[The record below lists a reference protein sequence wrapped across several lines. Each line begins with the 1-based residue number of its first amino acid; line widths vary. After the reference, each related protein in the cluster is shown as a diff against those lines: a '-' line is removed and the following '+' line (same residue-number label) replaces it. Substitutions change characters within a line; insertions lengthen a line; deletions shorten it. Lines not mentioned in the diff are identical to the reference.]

1 MSAYDEILSSSNIVN
16 ILEYYGLKVNRNKC
30 TCPFHNDT
38 HPSMMV
44 NTSKGIAKCF
54 ACGSGGNVVS
64 FIQKYE
70 TEINHNAI
78 STVEAMQKA
87 IDIQHLNIV
96 LSQNNN
102 IPLTEEQKKQKTLS
116 NILKDAIIICE
127 NNLKTQNID
136 GEKILDYLKSRNLSE
151 QIINNFHIGFN
162 PTYNNITN
170 NLLSKYNMKDLI
182 EVGITKESKND
193 YIDIFSHRIMIPI
206 FDQYGNPVGFGA
218 RVLGDAK
225 PKYINTMATPLFNK
239 SELLF
244 NYHKAKSFAR
254 DYEMIVVEGYMDVI
268 SSNAM
273 GFANTVGIMGTA
285 LTKEQIE
292 LLKKLKCEI
301 TLSLDNDDAGK
312 NAMIRVIPELLNEG
326 LEVNVL
332 DISKLEGKYKD
343 FGDLQVANIKKEDV
357 YKTKISAFIFLLENQ
372 YLQNKELNVD
382 NIYTIY
388 KKMQRDGL
396 IKNTK
401 DILRF
406 KEYVT
411 NKTNFKLKEVEDI
424 IMPKEVKQE
433 SRVERYK
440 GLFFYYY
447 IMDHLKKYAINHQ
460 DRILQK
466 YLEANSISQEVI
478 EETLNNENYLTHPL
492 ASISKS
498 KIHSKILII
507 IGNNT
512 ITNMIII
519 CILFLNLSFK
529 NDKIFILE
537 NLLNNVKSFDQEG
550 KVVNIKLSVEQKDIV
565 LKQYAESFETSIK
578 EYIENNPDEF
588 EDLFIANNTSQFE
601 KLFPKT
607 YVETLKEQAVSRF
620 KNENVMEAVRYGL
633 AYPDNMKSAMTRQFV
648 NNDKYKTL
656 LVFNNNKNIL
666 GLTPENII
674 KETKE
679 ELERK
684 PEKVQDDI
692 QKTEVE
698 TAKNNKDMSI
708 FIKLSGKE
716 KESYKGIYLPI
727 DSGTQVF
734 IPKQL
739 YRIDDGR
746 LQILNSQSKSANM
759 SEYAVDENTRTKKFM
774 NRLTLDNFYHKYFN
788 LYEISM
794 EKEVIPSASY

>member
-1 MSAYDEILSSSNIVN
+1 MSVYDEILSSSNIVN
-16 ILEYYGLKVNRNKC
+16 VLEYYGLKVSRNKC

-44 NTSKGIAKCF
+44 NTNKGIAKCF
-54 ACGSGGNVVS
+54 ACGSGGNTIS

-87 IDIQHLNIV
+87 IDIQHLNITIP
-96 LSQNNN
+96 QNNT
-102 IPLTEEQKKQKTLS
+102 IPLTEEQKKQKILS
-116 NILKDAIIICE
+116 NILKDAITICE
-127 NNLKTQNID
+127 NNLKTKNID
-136 GEKILDYLKSRNLSE
+136 SERTLDYLKSRNLST

-162 PTYNNITN
+162 PTYDNITN

-182 EVGITKESKND
+182 DVGIAKESKND

-218 RVLGDAK
+218 RVLDSNSK

-254 DYEMIVVEGYMDVI
+254 DYEIIVVEGYMDVI
-268 SSNAM
+268 SANAM

-312 NAMIRVIPELLNEG
+312 NAMIRIMPELLNEG

-332 DISKLEGKYKD
+332 DISRLNGKYKD
-343 FGDLQVANIKKEDV
+343 FGDLQVTNIKKEDI
-357 YKTKISAFIFLLENQ
+357 YKTKVSAFIFLLENK
-372 YLQNKELNVD
+372 YLQEQNLNTD
-382 NIYTIY
+382 NVYAIY
-388 KKMQRDGL
+388 KKMQKDGL
-396 IKNTK
+396 IKDTK
-401 DILRF
+401 DIIRF
-406 KEYVT
+406 KEYIVA
-411 NKTNFKLKEVEDI
+411 NTNFRPKEVEDI
-424 IMPKEVKQE
+424 IMPKKVEQL

-440 GLFFYYY
+440 GLYFYYF
-447 IMDHLKKYAINHQ
+447 IMNHLKKYAIDHQ

-466 YLEANSISQEVI
+466 YLESNALSEEII
-478 EETLNNENYLTHPL
+478 EKTLNNKNYL
-492 ASISKS
+492 KD
-498 KIHSKILII
+498 
-507 IGNNT
+507 GENT
-512 ITNMIII
+512 IDIKRYVNEYIYTSDEYIK
-519 CILFLNLSFK
+519 FK
-529 NDKIFILE
+529 EDKAFILE
-537 NLLNNVKSFDQEG
+537 KLLNNVKSYD
-550 KVVNIKLSVEQKDIV
+550 VNGNTVDIKLTIEQKNIV
-565 LKQYAESFETSIK
+565 LKQYEESFDSSVK
-578 EYIENNPDEF
+578 ELIENSPDEY
-588 EDLFIANNTSQFE
+588 EELYIANNGAQFA

-607 YVETLKEQAVSRF
+607 YVEAMKEQAIERF
-620 KNENVMEAVRYGL
+620 KNENVMEAVRYAL
-633 AYPDNMKSAMTRQFV
+633 AYTEDMKSALSSKYV

-666 GLTPENII
+666 GLTTENII
-674 KETKE
+674 KDTKE
-679 ELERK
+679 EI
-684 PEKVQDDI
+684 EKKQEIVKEKQEDEL
-692 QKTEVE
+692 QNTEVE
-698 TAKNNKDMSI
+698 TEKNNKDMSI
-708 FIKLSGKE
+708 FIKLSGNE
-716 KESYKGIYLPI
+716 KESYKGIYLPV

-739 YRIDDGR
+739 YRKDNDK
-746 LQILNSQSKSANM
+746 LQILSSHSNSANM
-759 SEYAVDENTRTKKFM
+759 SEYAIDETQKTKKWM
-774 NRLTLDNFYHKYFN
+774 SRLTLDDFYHKYFK

>member
-70 TEINHNAI
+70 TEINHNEI

-162 PTYNNITN
+162 PTYNNVTN

-254 DYEMIVVEGYMDVI
+254 NYEMIVVEGYMDVI
-268 SSNAM
+268 SANAM

-332 DISKLEGKYKD
+332 DISKLEDKYKD
-343 FGDLQVANIKKEDV
+343 FGDLQIANVKKEDV

-372 YLQNKELNVD
+372 YLKNKELNVD
-382 NIYTIY
+382 NIYNTY

-396 IKNTK
+396 IKDTK

-411 NKTNFKLKEVEDI
+411 NKTNFRVEEVEDI

-447 IMDHLKKYAINHQ
+447 IMDHLKKYATNHQ

-466 YLEANSISQEVI
+466 YLETNAITQELI
-478 EETLNNENYLTHPL
+478 EETLNNENYLKDGENKID
-492 ASISKS
+492 ISRYVNEYIYTSDDYIK
-498 KIHSKILII
+498 
-507 IGNNT
+507 
-512 ITNMIII
+512 
-519 CILFLNLSFK
+519 FK

-550 KVVNIKLSVEQKDIV
+550 NVVNIKLSVEQKDIV
-565 LKQYAESFETSIK
+565 LKQYAESFETNIK
-578 EYIENNPDEF
+578 DYIENNPDEF

-607 YVETLKEQAVSRF
+607 YVESLKEQAVSRF

-666 GLTPENII
+666 GLTPENIM

-679 ELERK
+679 KLEKK
-684 PEKVQDDI
+684 PEKIQEKAQDDI

-698 TAKNNKDMSI
+698 TVKNNNDMSV

-716 KESYKGIYLPI
+716 KESFKGIYLPI
-727 DSGTQVF
+727 DSGIQVF

-739 YRIDDGR
+739 YRIDDGK

>member
-16 ILEYYGLKVNRNKC
+16 ILEYYGLKVTRNKC

-78 STVEAMQKA
+78 NTVEAMQKA

-96 LSQNNN
+96 LSQNNKM
-102 IPLTEEQKKQKTLS
+102 PLTEEQKKQKTLS
-116 NILKDAIIICE
+116 NILKDAITICE
-127 NNLKTQNID
+127 NNLKTKNID
-136 GEKILDYLKSRNLSE
+136 GERTLDYLKSRNLSE

-162 PTYNNITN
+162 PTYDNITN

-254 DYEMIVVEGYMDVI
+254 NYEMIVVEGYMDVI
-268 SSNAM
+268 SANAM
-273 GFANTVGIMGTA
+273 EFANTVGIMGTA

-343 FGDLQVANIKKEDV
+343 FGDLQIANVKKEDV

-382 NIYTIY
+382 NIYNTY

-396 IKNTK
+396 IKDTK

-411 NKTNFKLKEVEDI
+411 NKTNFRVEEVEDI

-447 IMDHLKKYAINHQ
+447 IMDHLKKYATNHQ

-466 YLEANSISQEVI
+466 YLETNAITQELI
-478 EETLNNENYLTHPL
+478 EETLNNENYL
-492 ASISKS
+492 KD
-498 KIHSKILII
+498 
-507 IGNNT
+507 GENT
-512 ITNMIII
+512 IDISRYVNEYIYTSDDYIK
-519 CILFLNLSFK
+519 FK

-550 KVVNIKLSVEQKDIV
+550 NVVNIKLSVEQKDIV
-565 LKQYAESFETSIK
+565 LKQYAESFETNIK
-578 EYIENNPDEF
+578 DYIENNPDEF

-607 YVETLKEQAVSRF
+607 YVESLKEQAVSRF

-666 GLTPENII
+666 GLTSENIM

-679 ELERK
+679 KLEKK
-684 PEKVQDDI
+684 PEKTKQKEQDDI

-698 TAKNNKDMSI
+698 TVKNNNDMSV

-716 KESYKGIYLPI
+716 KESFKGIYLPI

-739 YRIDDGR
+739 YRIDDGK

>member
-162 PTYNNITN
+162 PTYNNVTN

-478 EETLNNENYLTHPL
+478 EETLNNENYL
-492 ASISKS
+492 KD
-498 KIHSKILII
+498 
-507 IGNNT
+507 GENT
-512 ITNMIII
+512 IDISRYVNEYIYTSDDYIK
-519 CILFLNLSFK
+519 FK

>member
-16 ILEYYGLKVNRNKC
+16 ILEYYGLKVTRNKC

-70 TEINHNAI
+70 TEINHNEI

-96 LSQNNN
+96 LSQNNKM
-102 IPLTEEQKKQKTLS
+102 PLTEEQKKQKTLS
-116 NILKDAIIICE
+116 NILKDAITICE
-127 NNLKTQNID
+127 NNLKTKNID
-136 GEKILDYLKSRNLSE
+136 GERTLDYLKSRNLSE
-151 QIINNFHIGFN
+151 QIINNIHIGFN
-162 PTYNNITN
+162 PTYDNITN

-254 DYEMIVVEGYMDVI
+254 NYEMIVVEGYMDVI
-268 SSNAM
+268 SANAM

-326 LEVNVL
+326 LEINVL

-343 FGDLQVANIKKEDV
+343 FGDLQIANVKKEDV
-357 YKTKISAFIFLLENQ
+357 YKTKISAFIFLLENK

-382 NIYTIY
+382 NIYNTY

-396 IKNTK
+396 IKDTK

-411 NKTNFKLKEVEDI
+411 NKTNFRVEEVEDI

-447 IMDHLKKYAINHQ
+447 IMDHLKKYATNHQ

-466 YLEANSISQEVI
+466 YLETNAITQELI
-478 EETLNNENYLTHPL
+478 EETLNNENYL
-492 ASISKS
+492 KD
-498 KIHSKILII
+498 
-507 IGNNT
+507 GENT
-512 ITNMIII
+512 IDISRYVNEYIYTSDDYIK
-519 CILFLNLSFK
+519 FK

-550 KVVNIKLSVEQKDIV
+550 NVANIKLSVEQKDIV
-565 LKQYAESFETSIK
+565 LKQYAESFETNIK
-578 EYIENNPDEF
+578 DYIENNPDEF

-607 YVETLKEQAVSRF
+607 YVESLKEQAVSRF

-666 GLTPENII
+666 GLTPENIM

-679 ELERK
+679 ELEK
-684 PEKVQDDI
+684 KTEKKKQKEQDDI

-698 TAKNNKDMSI
+698 TVKNNNDMSV

-716 KESYKGIYLPI
+716 KESFKGIYLPI

-739 YRIDDGR
+739 YRIDDGK

>member
-16 ILEYYGLKVNRNKC
+16 ILEYYGLKVTRNKC

-64 FIQKYE
+64 LIQKYE

-96 LSQNNN
+96 LSQNNKM
-102 IPLTEEQKKQKTLS
+102 PLTEEQKKQKTLS
-116 NILKDAIIICE
+116 NILKDAITIFE
-127 NNLKTQNID
+127 NNLKTKNID
-136 GEKILDYLKSRNLSE
+136 GERTLDYLKSRNLSE

-162 PTYNNITN
+162 PTYDNITN

-254 DYEMIVVEGYMDVI
+254 NYEMIVVEGYMDVI
-268 SSNAM
+268 SANAM

-343 FGDLQVANIKKEDV
+343 FGDLQIANVKKEDV

-382 NIYTIY
+382 NIYNTY

-396 IKNTK
+396 IKDTK

-411 NKTNFKLKEVEDI
+411 NKTNFRVEEVEDI

-447 IMDHLKKYAINHQ
+447 IMDHLKKYATNHQ

-466 YLEANSISQEVI
+466 YLETNAITQELI
-478 EETLNNENYLTHPL
+478 EETLNNENYL
-492 ASISKS
+492 KD
-498 KIHSKILII
+498 
-507 IGNNT
+507 GENT
-512 ITNMIII
+512 IDISRYVNEYIYTSDDYIK
-519 CILFLNLSFK
+519 FK

-550 KVVNIKLSVEQKDIV
+550 NVVNIKLSVEQKDIV
-565 LKQYAESFETSIK
+565 LKQYAESFETNIK
-578 EYIENNPDEF
+578 DYIENNPDEF

-607 YVETLKEQAVSRF
+607 YVESLKEQAVSRF

-666 GLTPENII
+666 GLTPENIM

-679 ELERK
+679 ELEKK
-684 PEKVQDDI
+684 PEKIQEKEQDDI

-698 TAKNNKDMSI
+698 TVKNNNDMSV

-716 KESYKGIYLPI
+716 KESFKGIYLPI

-739 YRIDDGR
+739 YRIDDGK

>member
-16 ILEYYGLKVNRNKC
+16 ILEYYGLKVTRNKC

-96 LSQNNN
+96 LSQNNKM
-102 IPLTEEQKKQKTLS
+102 PLTEEQKKQKTLS
-116 NILKDAIIICE
+116 NILKDAITICE
-127 NNLKTQNID
+127 NNLKTKNID
-136 GEKILDYLKSRNLSE
+136 GERTLDYLKSRNLSE

-162 PTYNNITN
+162 PTYDNITN

-254 DYEMIVVEGYMDVI
+254 NYEMIVVEGYMDVI
-268 SSNAM
+268 SANAM

-343 FGDLQVANIKKEDV
+343 FGDLQIANVKKEDV

-382 NIYTIY
+382 NIYNTY

-396 IKNTK
+396 IKDTK

-411 NKTNFKLKEVEDI
+411 NKTNFRVEEVEDI
-424 IMPKEVKQE
+424 IMPKEAKQE

-447 IMDHLKKYAINHQ
+447 IMDHLKKYATNHQ

-466 YLEANSISQEVI
+466 YLETNAITQELI
-478 EETLNNENYLTHPL
+478 EETLNNENYL
-492 ASISKS
+492 KD
-498 KIHSKILII
+498 
-507 IGNNT
+507 GENT
-512 ITNMIII
+512 IDISRYVNEYIYTSDDYIK
-519 CILFLNLSFK
+519 FK

-550 KVVNIKLSVEQKDIV
+550 NVVNIKLSVEQKDIV
-565 LKQYAESFETSIK
+565 LKQYAESFETNIK
-578 EYIENNPDEF
+578 DYIENNPDEF

-607 YVETLKEQAVSRF
+607 YVESLKEQAVSRF

-666 GLTPENII
+666 GLTPENIM

-679 ELERK
+679 ELEKK
-684 PEKVQDDI
+684 PEKTKQKEQDDI
-692 QKTEVE
+692 KKTEVE
-698 TAKNNKDMSI
+698 TVKNNNDMSV

-716 KESYKGIYLPI
+716 KESFKGIYLPI

-739 YRIDDGR
+739 YRIDDGK

>member
-16 ILEYYGLKVNRNKC
+16 ILEYYGLKVTRNKC

-96 LSQNNN
+96 LSQNNKM
-102 IPLTEEQKKQKTLS
+102 PLTEEQKKQKTLS
-116 NILKDAIIICE
+116 NILKDAITICE
-127 NNLKTQNID
+127 NNLKTKNID
-136 GEKILDYLKSRNLSE
+136 GERTLDYLKSRNLSE

-162 PTYNNITN
+162 PTYDNITN

-254 DYEMIVVEGYMDVI
+254 NYEMIVVEGYMDVI
-268 SSNAM
+268 SANAM

-326 LEVNVL
+326 LEINVL

-343 FGDLQVANIKKEDV
+343 FGDLQIANVKKEDV
-357 YKTKISAFIFLLENQ
+357 YKTKISAFIFLLENK

-382 NIYTIY
+382 NIYNTY

-396 IKNTK
+396 IKDTK

-411 NKTNFKLKEVEDI
+411 NKTNFRVEEVEDI

-447 IMDHLKKYAINHQ
+447 IMDHLKKYATNHQ

-466 YLEANSISQEVI
+466 YLETNAITQELI
-478 EETLNNENYLTHPL
+478 EETLNNENYL
-492 ASISKS
+492 KD
-498 KIHSKILII
+498 
-507 IGNNT
+507 GENT
-512 ITNMIII
+512 IDISRYVNEYIYTSDDYIK
-519 CILFLNLSFK
+519 FK

-550 KVVNIKLSVEQKDIV
+550 NVANIKLSVEQKDIV
-565 LKQYAESFETSIK
+565 LKQYAESFETNIK
-578 EYIENNPDEF
+578 DYIENNPDEF

-607 YVETLKEQAVSRF
+607 YVESLKEQAVSRF

-666 GLTPENII
+666 GLTPENIM

-679 ELERK
+679 ELEK
-684 PEKVQDDI
+684 KLEKTKQKEQDDI

-698 TAKNNKDMSI
+698 TVKNNNDMSV

-716 KESYKGIYLPI
+716 KESFKGIYLPI

-739 YRIDDGR
+739 YRIDDGK

>member
-70 TEINHNAI
+70 TEINHNEI
-78 STVEAMQKA
+78 STVEGMQKA

-182 EVGITKESKND
+182 GVGITKESKND

-447 IMDHLKKYAINHQ
+447 IMDHLKKYATNHQ

-466 YLEANSISQEVI
+466 YLETNAITQELI
-478 EETLNNENYLTHPL
+478 EETLNNENYL
-492 ASISKS
+492 KD
-498 KIHSKILII
+498 
-507 IGNNT
+507 GENT
-512 ITNMIII
+512 IDISRYVNEYIYTSDDYIK
-519 CILFLNLSFK
+519 FK

-698 TAKNNKDMSI
+698 TEKNNKDMSI

>member
-16 ILEYYGLKVNRNKC
+16 ILEYYGLKVTRNKC

-54 ACGSGGNVVS
+54 ACGSGGNAVS

-96 LSQNNN
+96 LSQNNKM
-102 IPLTEEQKKQKTLS
+102 PLTEEQKKQKTLS
-116 NILKDAIIICE
+116 NILKDAITICE
-127 NNLKTQNID
+127 NNLKTKNID
-136 GEKILDYLKSRNLSE
+136 GERTLDYLKSRNLSE

-162 PTYNNITN
+162 PTYDNITN

-254 DYEMIVVEGYMDVI
+254 NYEMIVVEGYMDVI
-268 SSNAM
+268 SANAM

-312 NAMIRVIPELLNEG
+312 NTMIRVIPELLNEG

-343 FGDLQVANIKKEDV
+343 FGDLQIANVKKEDV

-382 NIYTIY
+382 NIYNTY

-396 IKNTK
+396 IKDTK

-411 NKTNFKLKEVEDI
+411 NKTNFRVEEVEDI

-447 IMDHLKKYAINHQ
+447 IMDHLKKYATNHQ

-466 YLEANSISQEVI
+466 YLETNAITQELI
-478 EETLNNENYLTHPL
+478 EETLNNENYL
-492 ASISKS
+492 KD
-498 KIHSKILII
+498 
-507 IGNNT
+507 GENT
-512 ITNMIII
+512 IDISRYVNEYIYTSDDYIK
-519 CILFLNLSFK
+519 FK

-550 KVVNIKLSVEQKDIV
+550 NVVNIKLSVEQKDIV
-565 LKQYAESFETSIK
+565 LKQYAESFETNIK
-578 EYIENNPDEF
+578 DYIENNPDEF

-607 YVETLKEQAVSRF
+607 YVESLKEQAVSRF

-666 GLTPENII
+666 GLTPENIM

-679 ELERK
+679 KLEKK
-684 PEKVQDDI
+684 PEKIQEKAQDDI

-698 TAKNNKDMSI
+698 TVKNNNDMSV

-716 KESYKGIYLPI
+716 KESFKGIYLPI
-727 DSGTQVF
+727 DSGIQVF

-739 YRIDDGR
+739 YRIDDGK

>member
-1 MSAYDEILSSSNIVN
+1 MSAYDEILSSSNIIN
-16 ILEYYGLKVNRNKC
+16 ILEYYGLKVVKNKC
-30 TCPFHNDT
+30 ICPFHSDT

-96 LSQNNN
+96 LSQNNKM
-102 IPLTEEQKKQKTLS
+102 PLTEEQKKQKTLS
-116 NILKDAIIICE
+116 NILKDAITICE
-127 NNLKTQNID
+127 NNLKTKNID
-136 GEKILDYLKSRNLSE
+136 GERTLDYLKSRNLSE

-162 PTYNNITN
+162 PTYDNITN

-254 DYEMIVVEGYMDVI
+254 NYEMIVVEGYMDVI
-268 SSNAM
+268 SANAM

-312 NAMIRVIPELLNEG
+312 NAMIRVIPELLNEE

-343 FGDLQVANIKKEDV
+343 FGDLQIANVKKEDV

-382 NIYTIY
+382 NIYNTY

-396 IKNTK
+396 IKDTK

-411 NKTNFKLKEVEDI
+411 NKTNFRVEEVEDI

-447 IMDHLKKYAINHQ
+447 IMDHLKKYATNHQ

-466 YLEANSISQEVI
+466 YLETNAITQELI
-478 EETLNNENYLTHPL
+478 EETLNNENYL
-492 ASISKS
+492 KD
-498 KIHSKILII
+498 
-507 IGNNT
+507 GENT
-512 ITNMIII
+512 IDISRYVNEYIYTSDDYIK
-519 CILFLNLSFK
+519 FK

-550 KVVNIKLSVEQKDIV
+550 NVVNIKLSVEQKDIV
-565 LKQYAESFETSIK
+565 LKQYAESFETNIK
-578 EYIENNPDEF
+578 DYIENNPDEF

-607 YVETLKEQAVSRF
+607 YVESLKEQAVSRF

-666 GLTPENII
+666 GLTPENIM

-679 ELERK
+679 ELEKK
-684 PEKVQDDI
+684 PEKTKQKEQDDI

-698 TAKNNKDMSI
+698 TVKNNNDMSV

-716 KESYKGIYLPI
+716 KESFKGIYLPI

-739 YRIDDGR
+739 YRIDDGK

>member
-16 ILEYYGLKVNRNKC
+16 ILEYYGLKVTRNKC

-96 LSQNNN
+96 LSQNNKM
-102 IPLTEEQKKQKTLS
+102 PLTEEQKKQKTLS
-116 NILKDAIIICE
+116 NILKDAITICE
-127 NNLKTQNID
+127 NNLKTKNID
-136 GEKILDYLKSRNLSE
+136 GERTLDYLKSRNLSE

-162 PTYNNITN
+162 PTYDNITN

-254 DYEMIVVEGYMDVI
+254 NYEMIVVEGYMDVI
-268 SSNAM
+268 SANAM

-332 DISKLEGKYKD
+332 DISKLEDKYKD
-343 FGDLQVANIKKEDV
+343 FGDLQIANVKKEDV

-372 YLQNKELNVD
+372 YLKNKELNVD
-382 NIYTIY
+382 NIYNTY

-396 IKNTK
+396 IKDTK

-411 NKTNFKLKEVEDI
+411 NKTNFRVEEVEDI

-447 IMDHLKKYAINHQ
+447 IMDHLKKYATNHQ

-466 YLEANSISQEVI
+466 YLETNAITQELI
-478 EETLNNENYLTHPL
+478 EETLNNENYL
-492 ASISKS
+492 KD
-498 KIHSKILII
+498 
-507 IGNNT
+507 GENT
-512 ITNMIII
+512 IDISRYVNEYIYTSDDYIK
-519 CILFLNLSFK
+519 FK

-550 KVVNIKLSVEQKDIV
+550 NVVNIKLSVEQKDIV
-565 LKQYAESFETSIK
+565 LKQYAESFETNIK
-578 EYIENNPDEF
+578 DYIENNPDEF

-607 YVETLKEQAVSRF
+607 YVESLKEQAVSRF

-666 GLTPENII
+666 GLTPENIM

-679 ELERK
+679 KLEKK
-684 PEKVQDDI
+684 PEKIQEKTQDDI

-698 TAKNNKDMSI
+698 TVKNNNDMSV

-716 KESYKGIYLPI
+716 KESFKGIYLPI

-739 YRIDDGR
+739 YRIDDGK

>member
-1 MSAYDEILSSSNIVN
+1 MSAYDEILSSSNIIN
-16 ILEYYGLKVNRNKC
+16 ILEYYGLKVAKNKC
-30 TCPFHNDT
+30 ICPFHSDK

-44 NTSKGIAKCF
+44 ITRKGIAKCF

-96 LSQNNN
+96 LSQNNKM
-102 IPLTEEQKKQKTLS
+102 PLTEEQKKQKTLS
-116 NILKDAIIICE
+116 NILKDAITICE
-127 NNLKTQNID
+127 NNLKTKNID
-136 GEKILDYLKSRNLSE
+136 GERTLDYLKSRNLSE

-162 PTYNNITN
+162 PTYDNITN

-254 DYEMIVVEGYMDVI
+254 NYEMIVVEGYMDVI
-268 SSNAM
+268 SANAM

-343 FGDLQVANIKKEDV
+343 FGDLQIANVKKEDV

-382 NIYTIY
+382 NIYNTY

-396 IKNTK
+396 IKDTK

-411 NKTNFKLKEVEDI
+411 NKTNFRVEEVEDI

-447 IMDHLKKYAINHQ
+447 IMDHLKKYATNHQ

-466 YLEANSISQEVI
+466 YLETNAITQELI
-478 EETLNNENYLTHPL
+478 EETLNNENYL
-492 ASISKS
+492 KD
-498 KIHSKILII
+498 
-507 IGNNT
+507 GENT
-512 ITNMIII
+512 IDISRYVNEYIYTSDDYIK
-519 CILFLNLSFK
+519 FK

-550 KVVNIKLSVEQKDIV
+550 NVVNIKLSVEQKDIV
-565 LKQYAESFETSIK
+565 LKQYAESFETNIK
-578 EYIENNPDEF
+578 DYIENNPDEF

-607 YVETLKEQAVSRF
+607 YVESLKEQAVSRF

-666 GLTPENII
+666 GLTPENIM

-679 ELERK
+679 ELEKK
-684 PEKVQDDI
+684 PEKTKQKEQDDI

-698 TAKNNKDMSI
+698 TVKNNNDMSV

-716 KESYKGIYLPI
+716 KESFKGIYLPI

-739 YRIDDGR
+739 YRIDDGK

>member
-1 MSAYDEILSSSNIVN
+1 MSAYDEILSSSNIIN
-16 ILEYYGLKVNRNKC
+16 ILEYYGLKVAKNKC
-30 TCPFHNDT
+30 ICPFHSDT

-96 LSQNNN
+96 LSQNNKM
-102 IPLTEEQKKQKTLS
+102 PLTEEQKKQKTLS
-116 NILKDAIIICE
+116 NILKDAITICE
-127 NNLKTQNID
+127 NNLKTKNID
-136 GEKILDYLKSRNLSE
+136 GERTLDYLKSRNLSE

-162 PTYNNITN
+162 PTYDNITN

-254 DYEMIVVEGYMDVI
+254 NYEMIVVEGYMDVI
-268 SSNAM
+268 SANAM

-343 FGDLQVANIKKEDV
+343 FGDLQIANVKKEDV

-382 NIYTIY
+382 NIYNTY

-396 IKNTK
+396 IKDTK

-411 NKTNFKLKEVEDI
+411 NKTNFRVEEVEDI

-447 IMDHLKKYAINHQ
+447 IMDHLKKYATNHQ

-466 YLEANSISQEVI
+466 YLETNAITQELI
-478 EETLNNENYLTHPL
+478 EETLNNENYL
-492 ASISKS
+492 KD
-498 KIHSKILII
+498 
-507 IGNNT
+507 GENT
-512 ITNMIII
+512 IDISRYVNEYIYTSDDYIK
-519 CILFLNLSFK
+519 FK

-550 KVVNIKLSVEQKDIV
+550 NVVNIKLSVEQKDIV
-565 LKQYAESFETSIK
+565 LKQYAESFETNIK
-578 EYIENNPDEF
+578 DYIENNPDEF
-588 EDLFIANNTSQFE
+588 EDLFIANNTLQFE

-607 YVETLKEQAVSRF
+607 YVESLKEQAVSRF

-666 GLTPENII
+666 GLTPENIM

-679 ELERK
+679 ELEKK
-684 PEKVQDDI
+684 PEKTKQKEQDDI

-698 TAKNNKDMSI
+698 TVKNNNDMSV

-716 KESYKGIYLPI
+716 KESFKGIYLPI

-739 YRIDDGR
+739 YRIDDGK

>member
-1 MSAYDEILSSSNIVN
+1 MSAYDEILSSSNIIN
-16 ILEYYGLKVNRNKC
+16 ILEYYGLKVAKNKC
-30 TCPFHNDT
+30 ICPFHSDT

-96 LSQNNN
+96 LSQNNKM
-102 IPLTEEQKKQKTLS
+102 PLTEEQKKQKTLS
-116 NILKDAIIICE
+116 NILKDAITICE
-127 NNLKTQNID
+127 NNLKTKNID
-136 GEKILDYLKSRNLSE
+136 GERTLDYLKSRNLFE

-162 PTYNNITN
+162 PTYDNITN

-254 DYEMIVVEGYMDVI
+254 NYEMIVVEGYMDVI
-268 SSNAM
+268 SANAM

-343 FGDLQVANIKKEDV
+343 FGDLQIANVKKEDV

-382 NIYTIY
+382 NIYNTY

-396 IKNTK
+396 IKDTK

-411 NKTNFKLKEVEDI
+411 NKTNFRVEEVEDI

-447 IMDHLKKYAINHQ
+447 IMDHLKKYATNHQ

-466 YLEANSISQEVI
+466 YLETNAITQELI
-478 EETLNNENYLTHPL
+478 EETLNNENYL
-492 ASISKS
+492 KD
-498 KIHSKILII
+498 
-507 IGNNT
+507 GENT
-512 ITNMIII
+512 IDISRYVNEYIYTSDDYIK
-519 CILFLNLSFK
+519 FK

-550 KVVNIKLSVEQKDIV
+550 NVVNIKLSVEQKDIV
-565 LKQYAESFETSIK
+565 LKQYAESFETNIK
-578 EYIENNPDEF
+578 DYIENNPDEF

-607 YVETLKEQAVSRF
+607 YVESLKEQAVSRF

-666 GLTPENII
+666 GLTPENIM

-679 ELERK
+679 ELEKK
-684 PEKVQDDI
+684 PEKTKQKEQDDI

-698 TAKNNKDMSI
+698 TVKNNNDMSV

-716 KESYKGIYLPI
+716 KESFKGIYLPI

-739 YRIDDGR
+739 YRIDDGK

>member
-1 MSAYDEILSSSNIVN
+1 MSAYDEILSSSNIIN
-16 ILEYYGLKVNRNKC
+16 ILEYYGLKVVKNKC
-30 TCPFHNDT
+30 ICPFHSDT

-96 LSQNNN
+96 LSQNNKM
-102 IPLTEEQKKQKTLS
+102 PLTEEQKKQKTLS
-116 NILKDAIIICE
+116 NILKDAITICE
-127 NNLKTQNID
+127 NNLKTKNID
-136 GEKILDYLKSRNLSE
+136 GERTLDYLKSRNLSE

-162 PTYNNITN
+162 PTYDNITN

-254 DYEMIVVEGYMDVI
+254 NYEMIVVEGYMDVI
-268 SSNAM
+268 SANAM

-343 FGDLQVANIKKEDV
+343 FGDLQIANVKKEDV

-382 NIYTIY
+382 NIYNTY

-396 IKNTK
+396 IKDTK

-411 NKTNFKLKEVEDI
+411 NKTNFRVEEVEDI

-466 YLEANSISQEVI
+466 YLETNAITQELI
-478 EETLNNENYLTHPL
+478 EETLNNENYL
-492 ASISKS
+492 KD
-498 KIHSKILII
+498 
-507 IGNNT
+507 GENT
-512 ITNMIII
+512 IDISRYVNEYIYTSDDYIK
-519 CILFLNLSFK
+519 FK

-550 KVVNIKLSVEQKDIV
+550 NIVNIKLSVEQKDIV
-565 LKQYAESFETSIK
+565 LKQYAESFETNIK
-578 EYIENNPDEF
+578 DYIENNPDEF

-607 YVETLKEQAVSRF
+607 YVESLKEQAVSRF

-666 GLTPENII
+666 GLTPENIM

-679 ELERK
+679 ELEKK
-684 PEKVQDDI
+684 PEKTKQKEQDDI

-698 TAKNNKDMSI
+698 TVKNNNDMSV

-716 KESYKGIYLPI
+716 KESFKGIYLPI

-739 YRIDDGR
+739 YRIDDGK

>member
-70 TEINHNAI
+70 TEINHNEI

-87 IDIQHLNIV
+87 IEIQHLNIV

-162 PTYNNITN
+162 PTYNNVTN

-357 YKTKISAFIFLLENQ
+357 YKTKISAFIFLLENH

-478 EETLNNENYLTHPL
+478 EETLNNENYL
-492 ASISKS
+492 KD
-498 KIHSKILII
+498 
-507 IGNNT
+507 GENT
-512 ITNMIII
+512 IDISRYVNEYIYTSDDYIK
-519 CILFLNLSFK
+519 FK

-537 NLLNNVKSFDQEG
+537 KLLNNVKSFDQEG

>member
-332 DISKLEGKYKD
+332 D

-478 EETLNNENYLTHPL
+478 EETLNNENYL
-492 ASISKS
+492 KD
-498 KIHSKILII
+498 
-507 IGNNT
+507 GENT
-512 ITNMIII
+512 IDISRYVNEYIYTSDDYIK
-519 CILFLNLSFK
+519 FK

>member
-127 NNLKTQNID
+127 NNLKNQNID
-136 GEKILDYLKSRNLSE
+136 GEKTLDYLKSRNLSE

-478 EETLNNENYLTHPL
+478 EETLNNENYL
-492 ASISKS
+492 KD
-498 KIHSKILII
+498 
-507 IGNNT
+507 GENT
-512 ITNMIII
+512 IDISRYVNEYIYTSDDYIK
-519 CILFLNLSFK
+519 FK

>member
-1 MSAYDEILSSSNIVN
+1 MSAYDEILSSSNIIN
-16 ILEYYGLKVNRNKC
+16 ILEYYGLKVVKNKC
-30 TCPFHNDT
+30 ICPFHSDT

-96 LSQNNN
+96 LSQNNKM
-102 IPLTEEQKKQKTLS
+102 PLTEEQKKQKTLS
-116 NILKDAIIICE
+116 NILKDAITICE
-127 NNLKTQNID
+127 NNLKTKNID
-136 GEKILDYLKSRNLSE
+136 GERTLDYLKSRNLSE

-162 PTYNNITN
+162 PTYDNITN

-254 DYEMIVVEGYMDVI
+254 NYEMIVVEGYMDVI
-268 SSNAM
+268 SANAM

-343 FGDLQVANIKKEDV
+343 FGDLQIANVKKEDV

-382 NIYTIY
+382 NIYNTY

-396 IKNTK
+396 IKDTK

-411 NKTNFKLKEVEDI
+411 NKTNFRVEEVEDI

-447 IMDHLKKYAINHQ
+447 IMDHLKKYATNHQ

-466 YLEANSISQEVI
+466 YLETNAITQELI
-478 EETLNNENYLTHPL
+478 EETLNNENYL
-492 ASISKS
+492 KD
-498 KIHSKILII
+498 
-507 IGNNT
+507 GENT
-512 ITNMIII
+512 IDISRYVNEYIYTSDDYIK
-519 CILFLNLSFK
+519 FT

-550 KVVNIKLSVEQKDIV
+550 NVVNIKLSVEQKDIV
-565 LKQYAESFETSIK
+565 LKQYAESFETNIK
-578 EYIENNPDEF
+578 DYIENNPDEF

-607 YVETLKEQAVSRF
+607 YVESLKEQAVSRF

-666 GLTPENII
+666 GLTPENIM

-679 ELERK
+679 ELEKK
-684 PEKVQDDI
+684 PEKTKQKEQDDI

-698 TAKNNKDMSI
+698 TVKNNNDMSV

-716 KESYKGIYLPI
+716 KESFKGIYLPI

-739 YRIDDGR
+739 YRIDDGK

>member
-102 IPLTEEQKKQKTLS
+102 IPITEEQKKQKTLS

-127 NNLKTQNID
+127 NNLKNQNID
-136 GEKILDYLKSRNLSE
+136 GEKTLDYLKSRNLSE

-357 YKTKISAFIFLLENQ
+357 YKTKIPAFIFLLENQ

-478 EETLNNENYLTHPL
+478 EETLNNENYL
-492 ASISKS
+492 KD
-498 KIHSKILII
+498 
-507 IGNNT
+507 GENT
-512 ITNMIII
+512 IDISRYVNEYIYTSDDYIK
-519 CILFLNLSFK
+519 FK

>member
-478 EETLNNENYLTHPL
+478 EETLNNENYL
-492 ASISKS
+492 KD
-498 KIHSKILII
+498 
-507 IGNNT
+507 GENT
-512 ITNMIII
+512 IDISRYVNEYIYTSDDYIK
-519 CILFLNLSFK
+519 FK

-666 GLTPENII
+666 GLTPKNII

-698 TAKNNKDMSI
+698 TAKNNKDMFI

>member
-1 MSAYDEILSSSNIVN
+1 MSAYDEILSSSNIIN
-16 ILEYYGLKVNRNKC
+16 ILEYYGLKVVKNKC
-30 TCPFHNDT
+30 ICPFHSDT

-96 LSQNNN
+96 LSQNNKM
-102 IPLTEEQKKQKTLS
+102 PLTEEQKKQKTLS
-116 NILKDAIIICE
+116 NILKDAITICE
-127 NNLKTQNID
+127 NNLKTKNID
-136 GEKILDYLKSRNLSE
+136 GERTLDYLKSRNLSE

-162 PTYNNITN
+162 PTYDNITN

-254 DYEMIVVEGYMDVI
+254 NYEMIVVEGYMDVI
-268 SSNAM
+268 SANAM

-343 FGDLQVANIKKEDV
+343 FGDLQIANVKKEDV

-382 NIYTIY
+382 NIYNTY

-396 IKNTK
+396 IKDTK

-411 NKTNFKLKEVEDI
+411 NKTNFRVEEVEDI

-447 IMDHLKKYAINHQ
+447 IMDHLKKYATNHQ

-466 YLEANSISQEVI
+466 YLEMNAITQELI
-478 EETLNNENYLTHPL
+478 EETLNNENYL
-492 ASISKS
+492 KD
-498 KIHSKILII
+498 
-507 IGNNT
+507 GENT
-512 ITNMIII
+512 IDISRYVNEYIYTSDDYIK
-519 CILFLNLSFK
+519 FK

-550 KVVNIKLSVEQKDIV
+550 NVVNIKLSVEQKDIV
-565 LKQYAESFETSIK
+565 LKQYAESFETNIK
-578 EYIENNPDEF
+578 DYIENNPDEF

-607 YVETLKEQAVSRF
+607 YVESLKEQAVSRF

-666 GLTPENII
+666 GLTPENIM

-679 ELERK
+679 ELEKK
-684 PEKVQDDI
+684 PEKTKQKEQDDI

-698 TAKNNKDMSI
+698 TVKNNNDMSV

-716 KESYKGIYLPI
+716 KESFKGIYLPI

-739 YRIDDGR
+739 YRIDDGK

>member
-70 TEINHNAI
+70 TEINHNEI

-162 PTYNNITN
+162 PTYNNVTN

-478 EETLNNENYLTHPL
+478 EETLNNENYL
-492 ASISKS
+492 KD
-498 KIHSKILII
+498 
-507 IGNNT
+507 GENT
-512 ITNMIII
+512 IDISRYVNEYIYTSDDYIK
-519 CILFLNLSFK
+519 FK

-537 NLLNNVKSFDQEG
+537 KLLNNVKSFDQEG

>member
-1 MSAYDEILSSSNIVN
+1 MSAYDEILSSSNIIN
-16 ILEYYGLKVNRNKC
+16 ILEYYGLKVVKNKC
-30 TCPFHNDT
+30 ICPFHSDT

-96 LSQNNN
+96 LSQNNKM
-102 IPLTEEQKKQKTLS
+102 PLTEEQKKQKTLS
-116 NILKDAIIICE
+116 NILKDAITICE
-127 NNLKTQNID
+127 NNLKTKNID
-136 GEKILDYLKSRNLSE
+136 GERTLDYLKSRNLSE

-162 PTYNNITN
+162 PTYDNITN

-254 DYEMIVVEGYMDVI
+254 NYEMIVVEGYMDVI
-268 SSNAM
+268 SANAM

-332 DISKLEGKYKD
+332 DISKLEDKYKD
-343 FGDLQVANIKKEDV
+343 FGDLQIANVKKEDV

-372 YLQNKELNVD
+372 YLKNKELNVD
-382 NIYTIY
+382 NIYNTY

-396 IKNTK
+396 IKDTK

-411 NKTNFKLKEVEDI
+411 NKTNFRVEEVEDI

-447 IMDHLKKYAINHQ
+447 IMDHLKKYATNHQ

-466 YLEANSISQEVI
+466 YLETNAITQELI
-478 EETLNNENYLTHPL
+478 EETLNNENYL
-492 ASISKS
+492 KD
-498 KIHSKILII
+498 
-507 IGNNT
+507 GENT
-512 ITNMIII
+512 IDISRYVNEYIYTSDDYIK
-519 CILFLNLSFK
+519 FK

-550 KVVNIKLSVEQKDIV
+550 NVVNIKLSVEQKDIV
-565 LKQYAESFETSIK
+565 LKQYAESFETNIK
-578 EYIENNPDEF
+578 DYIENNPDEF

-607 YVETLKEQAVSRF
+607 YVESLKEQAVSRF

-666 GLTPENII
+666 GLTPENIM

-679 ELERK
+679 ELEKK
-684 PEKVQDDI
+684 PEKTKQKEQDDI

-698 TAKNNKDMSI
+698 TVKNNNDMSV

-716 KESYKGIYLPI
+716 KESFKGIYLPI

-739 YRIDDGR
+739 YRIDDGK

>member
-16 ILEYYGLKVNRNKC
+16 ILEYYGLKVTRNKC

-96 LSQNNN
+96 LSQNNKM
-102 IPLTEEQKKQKTLS
+102 PLTEEQKKQKTLS
-116 NILKDAIIICE
+116 NILKDAITICE
-127 NNLKTQNID
+127 NNLKTKNID
-136 GEKILDYLKSRNLSE
+136 GERTLDYLKSRNLSE

-162 PTYNNITN
+162 PTYDNITN

-244 NYHKAKSFAR
+244 NYHKVKSFAR
-254 DYEMIVVEGYMDVI
+254 NYEMIVVEGYMDVI
-268 SSNAM
+268 SANAM

-343 FGDLQVANIKKEDV
+343 FGDLQIANVKKEDV

-382 NIYTIY
+382 NIYNTY

-396 IKNTK
+396 IKDTK

-411 NKTNFKLKEVEDI
+411 NKTNFRVEEVEDI

-447 IMDHLKKYAINHQ
+447 IMDHLKKYATNHQ

-466 YLEANSISQEVI
+466 YLETNAITQELI
-478 EETLNNENYLTHPL
+478 EETLNNENYL
-492 ASISKS
+492 KD
-498 KIHSKILII
+498 
-507 IGNNT
+507 GENT
-512 ITNMIII
+512 IDISRYVNEYIYTSDDYIK
-519 CILFLNLSFK
+519 FK

-550 KVVNIKLSVEQKDIV
+550 NVVNIKLSVEQKDIV
-565 LKQYAESFETSIK
+565 LKQYAESFETNIK
-578 EYIENNPDEF
+578 DYIENNPDEF

-607 YVETLKEQAVSRF
+607 YVESLKEQAVSRF

-666 GLTPENII
+666 GLTPENIM

-679 ELERK
+679 ELEKK
-684 PEKVQDDI
+684 PEKTKQKEQDDI

-698 TAKNNKDMSI
+698 TVKNNNDMSV

-716 KESYKGIYLPI
+716 KESFKGIYLPI

-739 YRIDDGR
+739 YRIDDGK

>member
-1 MSAYDEILSSSNIVN
+1 MSAYDEILSSSNIIN
-16 ILEYYGLKVNRNKC
+16 ILEYYGLKVAKNKC
-30 TCPFHNDT
+30 ICPFHSDT

-96 LSQNNN
+96 LSQNNKM
-102 IPLTEEQKKQKTLS
+102 PLTEEQKKQKTLS
-116 NILKDAIIICE
+116 NILKDAITICE
-127 NNLKTQNID
+127 NNLKTKNID
-136 GEKILDYLKSRNLSE
+136 GERTLDYLKSRNLSE

-162 PTYNNITN
+162 PTYDNITN

-254 DYEMIVVEGYMDVI
+254 NYEMIVVEGYMDVI
-268 SSNAM
+268 SANAM

-343 FGDLQVANIKKEDV
+343 FGDLQIANVKKEDV

-382 NIYTIY
+382 NIYNTY

-396 IKNTK
+396 IKDTK
-401 DILRF
+401 NILRF

-411 NKTNFKLKEVEDI
+411 NKTNFRVEEVEDI

-447 IMDHLKKYAINHQ
+447 IMDHLKKYATNHQ

-466 YLEANSISQEVI
+466 YLETNAITQELI
-478 EETLNNENYLTHPL
+478 EETLNNENYL
-492 ASISKS
+492 KD
-498 KIHSKILII
+498 
-507 IGNNT
+507 GENT
-512 ITNMIII
+512 IDISRYVNEYIYTSDDYIK
-519 CILFLNLSFK
+519 FK

-550 KVVNIKLSVEQKDIV
+550 NVVNIKLSVEQKDIV
-565 LKQYAESFETSIK
+565 LKQYAESFETNIK
-578 EYIENNPDEF
+578 DYIENNPDEF

-607 YVETLKEQAVSRF
+607 YVESLKEQAVSRF

-666 GLTPENII
+666 GLTPENIM

-679 ELERK
+679 ELEKK
-684 PEKVQDDI
+684 PEKTKQKEQDDI

-698 TAKNNKDMSI
+698 TVKNNNDMSV

-716 KESYKGIYLPI
+716 KESFKGIYLPI

-739 YRIDDGR
+739 YRIDDGK

>member
-1 MSAYDEILSSSNIVN
+1 MSAYDEILSSSNIIN
-16 ILEYYGLKVNRNKC
+16 ILEYYGLKVVKNKC
-30 TCPFHNDT
+30 ICPFHSDT

-96 LSQNNN
+96 LSQNNKM
-102 IPLTEEQKKQKTLS
+102 PLTEEQKKQKTLS
-116 NILKDAIIICE
+116 NILKDAITICE
-127 NNLKTQNID
+127 NNLKTKNID
-136 GEKILDYLKSRNLSE
+136 GERTLDYLKSRNLSE

-162 PTYNNITN
+162 PTYDNITN

-254 DYEMIVVEGYMDVI
+254 NYEMIVVEGYMDVI
-268 SSNAM
+268 SANAM

-332 DISKLEGKYKD
+332 DISKLEDKYKD
-343 FGDLQVANIKKEDV
+343 FGDLQIANVKKEDV

-382 NIYTIY
+382 NIYNTY

-396 IKNTK
+396 IKDTK

-411 NKTNFKLKEVEDI
+411 NKTNFRVEEVEDI
-424 IMPKEVKQE
+424 TMPKEVKQE

-447 IMDHLKKYAINHQ
+447 IMDHLKKYATNHQ

-466 YLEANSISQEVI
+466 YLETNAITQELI
-478 EETLNNENYLTHPL
+478 EETLNNENYL
-492 ASISKS
+492 KD
-498 KIHSKILII
+498 
-507 IGNNT
+507 GENT
-512 ITNMIII
+512 IDISRYVNEYIYTSDDYIK
-519 CILFLNLSFK
+519 FK

-550 KVVNIKLSVEQKDIV
+550 NVVNIKLSVEQKDIV
-565 LKQYAESFETSIK
+565 LKQYAESFETNIK
-578 EYIENNPDEF
+578 DYIENNPDEF

-607 YVETLKEQAVSRF
+607 YVESLKEQAVSRF

-666 GLTPENII
+666 GLTPENIM

-679 ELERK
+679 ELEKK
-684 PEKVQDDI
+684 PEKTKQKEQDDI

-698 TAKNNKDMSI
+698 TVKNNNDMSV

-716 KESYKGIYLPI
+716 KESFKGIYLPI

-739 YRIDDGR
+739 YRIDDGK